1 MTDLKETLEQ
11 FRKLDAGKTNG
22 KWNQSHRPTPPDG
35 LYNTQIYDSNG
46 ETIATLEW
54 CGEYQGNGVTTSLRG
69 NNAAFIA
76 YAANNALPALEQ
88 AMAEIERHKQTI
100 ESMSGL
106 LGLIRLELST
116 ADGWEDGETFYKSAV
131 ENIREALSETTE

>member
-1 MTDLKETLEQ
+1 MKNLKETLAQ
-11 FRKLDAGKTNG
+11 FRKLDAKRTKKAWSYDGDRTISAVWYADKTVTVAKVTN
-22 KWNQSHRPTPPDG
+22 P
-35 LYNTQIYDSNG
+35 
-46 ETIATLEW
+46 EW
-54 CGEYQGNGVTTSLRG
+54 HEDNRSGSIEAAA
-69 NNAAFIA
+69 NAAFIA

-88 AMAEIERHKQTI
+88 AVAEIERHKQTI

-116 ADGWEDGETFYKSAV
+116 ADGWEDGETFYKRAV